1 MFRKSFHFVAT
12 LVFCLAALG
21 AASAQCA
28 APASPGIN
36 ICFPNEGS
44 TQIYVP
50 AMEMSATVASGAIRT
65 VKIWDNGTL
74 RDTENFL
81 PGTLFD
87 GSMYNG
93 LNKVTV
99 QVWDT
104 AGNFYQAK
112 RSFYVTGYG
121 VGFCSA
127 PTTAGVNLCWPL
139 QGSLQPQNF
148 PISAAAKGS
157 GSSKITSLAVYV
169 DGKKAITTN
178 NNYILT
184 GNYQDAGSHKVT
196 VIAHDAAGHAYQAS
210 HTFTSFYEQDCN
222 PKNGACSAGIVIN
235 KPASSPDVP
244 TSFTFQAD
252 VQYNTEPIT
261 AMKVYLDNKVV
272 ATSSGPGITAEIKL
286 PANTTHVLWVKA
298 WDSKGKQYAA
308 YQNYFVH

>member
-1 MFRKSFHFVAT
+1 MSQKRFYFVT
-12 LVFCLAALG
+12 VSLLFCLAAVG

-28 APASPGIN
+28 APSTDGVN

-44 TQIYVP
+44 TQVYVP
-50 AMEMSATVASGAIRT
+50 AMEMSATVKSGAIRT

-93 LNKVTV
+93 LNRVTV

-127 PTTAGVNLCWPL
+127 PSTAGVNLCWPL

-148 PISAAAKGS
+148 AVSATAKGAS
-157 GSSKITSLAVYV
+157 PINSLTVYV
-169 DGKKAITTN
+169 DGQRVINTN
-178 NNYILT
+178 NNYILSAAYKT
-184 GNYQDAGSHKVT
+184 AGTHKVM
-196 VIAHDAAGHAYQAS
+196 VVAHDTTGHTYQTS

-222 PKNGACSAGIVIN
+222 PRTGACTPGIVIN

-252 VQYNTEPIT
+252 VQYNTAPIT
-261 AMKVYLDNKVV
+261 AMKVYIDGKVV
-272 ATSSGPGITAEIKL
+272 GSSSGPGITAQINL

-298 WDSKGKQYAA
+298 WDTKGKQYAA